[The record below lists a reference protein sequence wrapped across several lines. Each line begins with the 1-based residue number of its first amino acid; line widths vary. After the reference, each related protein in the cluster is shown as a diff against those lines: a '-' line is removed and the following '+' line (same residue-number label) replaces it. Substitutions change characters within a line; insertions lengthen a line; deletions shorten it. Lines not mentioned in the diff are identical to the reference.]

1 MQWYEPK
8 EKMTKI
14 EWRCDASSFWR
25 FKIISIDD
33 NNYAL
38 YETKY
43 NKLLKVSEDIRTLFF
58 YAFDLQLEH
67 ERKNEFRQRN
77 STS

>member
-8 EKMTKI
+8 EKTAEI
-14 EWRCDASSFWR
+14 DWRCDASSFWC
-25 FKIISIDD
+25 FKIINMGD

-58 YAFDLQLEH
+58 CAFDLHLGH
-67 ERKNEFRQRN
+67 ERKNEFR
-77 STS
+77 